1 MTTTPSSE
9 LPTSQWELHPQLAAD
24 TVPVGDLP
32 LARLLVNRDANYPWL
47 VLVPRRVGATEIID
61 LDDADQRQLFDEI
74 ARTARV
80 LKSATGCD
88 KLNIAA
94 IGNVVSQLHVHVVA
108 RYRTDAAWPRPVW
121 GVVPARVYEPAA
133 LESFVAE
140 LRRALGL

>member
-1 MTTTPSSE
+1 MTTTPSSV
-9 LPTSQWELHPQLAAD
+9 LPPSQWELHPQLAAD
-24 TVPVGDLP
+24 TVPAGDLR

-47 VLVPRRVGATEIID
+47 VLVPRRVGAMEIID
-61 LDDADQRQLFDEI
+61 LDAADQRQLFDEI
-74 ARTARV
+74 TRTARV

-121 GVVPARVYEPAA
+121 GAVPVRVYEPAA
-133 LESFVAE
+133 LERFVAE
-140 LRRALGL
+140 VRRGLGL